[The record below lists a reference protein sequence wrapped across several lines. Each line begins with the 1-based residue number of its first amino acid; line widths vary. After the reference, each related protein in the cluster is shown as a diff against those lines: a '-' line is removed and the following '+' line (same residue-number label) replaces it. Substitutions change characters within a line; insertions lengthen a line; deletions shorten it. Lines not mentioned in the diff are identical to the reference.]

1 MVKVMKITQDHFD
14 FLKSEIEKTLAKYP
28 DLVAEYESGDFPRSD
43 KVQDL
48 QKRFCFDVLY
58 GSGLSRWVS
67 DNLSSYLNDDHIFT
81 ALKKIC
87 PVVVRRY

>member
-1 MVKVMKITQDHFD
+1 MKITQDHFD

-28 DLVAEYESGDFPRSD
+28 DLVEEYESGDFPRSD

-67 DNLSSYLNDDHIFT
+67 DNLSSYLTDDHIFT

-87 PVVVRRY
+87 PVVVRKY

>member
-1 MVKVMKITQDHFD
+1 MVTVMKITTEHFD
-14 FLKSEIEKTLAKYP
+14 FLKTEITQVLEKYP
-28 DLVAEYESGDFPRSD
+28 NLVKEYESGDFPRSD

-48 QKRFCFDVLY
+48 QKRFCFDVLF
-58 GSGLSRWVS
+58 GAGLSGWVA
-67 DNLSSYLNDDHIFT
+67 DNLYGYLNDDHIFT